1 MPSTTKSSKST
12 KTSKKSKKMTKSTTQ
27 PVVESA
33 PDQAP
38 APEPGINDTS
48 KVIQES
54 SDVKSEI
61 TEPSVDDVL
70 ELIDADISSIFTL
83 FKNVRV
89 NRRLLTRGIQ
99 RERRATNRRKH
110 RGGSDPNKPKKK
122 PSGFAKPTKLSP
134 ELEVFLSVDKDTLLA
149 RTDVTKRI
157 TTYIREHDLQNPKNR
172 REIRPDT
179 KLLNLLNM
187 PPEGEQLTYFNLQ
200 RCIKHHFPK
209 SAAAL
214 AVLSVAEAAAAAK

>member
-1 MPSTTKSSKST
+1 MSTST
-12 KTSKKSKKMTKSTTQ
+12 KVSEPVSETVSEPVNDEQTTE
-27 PVVESA
+27 VVQEVTEDT
-33 PDQAP
+33 PQEVT
-38 APEPGINDTS
+38 PE
-48 KVIQES
+48 V
-54 SDVKSEI
+54 
-61 TEPSVDDVL
+61 TEPSVDDLL
-70 ELIDADISSIFTL
+70 EKIDADIGNIFTL
-83 FKNVRV
+83 FKNVRA

-110 RGGSDPNKPKKK
+110 RGGNDPNKPKKK

-157 TTYIREHDLQNPKNR
+157 TTYIRDHDLQNPKNR
-172 REIRPDT
+172 REIRPDK

-187 PPEGEQLTYFNLQ
+187 PPDGEQLTYFNLQ

-209 SAAAL
+209 
-214 AVLSVAEAAAAAK
+214 AVTAVVTE